1 MQNQKKVND
10 LRIQSKSVDKIKSD
24 KKAYIKKVETRI
36 KDASQKASKASDAL
50 SRKAWTQQ
58 ADGQREVL
66 SNYKAKMDKISPSAN
81 SKKIKLDLTKARR
94 KAGR

>member
-24 KKAYIKKVETRI
+24 KKTYIKKLETRI
-36 KDASQKASKASDAL
+36 KDTSQKASKAPDAL
-50 SRKAWTQQ
+50 SRKVWTQQ
-58 ADGQREVL
+58 ADGQRKVL
-66 SNYKAKMDKISPSAN
+66 SNYEAKMDKISPSAN
-81 SKKIKLDLTKARR
+81 SKKIKSDLNKARR